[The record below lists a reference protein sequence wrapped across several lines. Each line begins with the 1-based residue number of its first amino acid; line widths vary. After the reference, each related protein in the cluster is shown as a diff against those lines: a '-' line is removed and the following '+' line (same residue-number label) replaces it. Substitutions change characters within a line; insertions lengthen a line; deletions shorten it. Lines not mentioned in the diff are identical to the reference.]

1 MGKNHS
7 DKSRQSQEP
16 KPIRFTIA
24 LHEKQE
30 ESSPTIDWRSE
41 LKRKL
46 NHHIQKKESSKPE
59 LEQRSNPGTSR
70 LGLEPRPLGQH
81 GRTEEVR
88 ETQSKQPLF
97 QYILPERSSRD
108 PKKNATFHQ
117 KVPTPS
123 VPERPVI
130 RRPAKV
136 RPILQPSQQGT
147 LALEEPRPSPIT
159 NSPDASSVKTIEQ
172 AELSGEILF
181 SRLLAGIIDLVLVVA
196 EGVFF
201 ALSASWILNFDFFS
215 VNSLH
220 LTVVFSLFFFFLSSF
235 FFLVTRQQTP
245 GMYVS
250 DLRLVGGRSE
260 QVSSSAVL
268 IRIVLF
274 LPVVFT
280 LVGLFVGLFDPWKRC
295 IHDHLSKT
303 RVVPNSGRSPSRGAD
318 CTSLV

>member
-1 MGKNHS
+1 MHCPRCRVALIGNRCLQCGFEITPLGKNHS

-88 ETQSKQPLF
+88 ETQIKQSLF
-97 QYILPERSSRD
+97 QYRLPERSSRD

-181 SRLLAGIIDLVLVVA
+181 SRLLGWNYRSSSSS
-196 EGVFF
+196 GGG
-201 ALSASWILNFDFFS
+201 S
-215 VNSLH
+215 
-220 LTVVFSLFFFFLSSF
+220 FLCSF
-235 FFLVTRQQTP
+235 
-245 GMYVS
+245 
-250 DLRLVGGRSE
+250 RLVDFE
-260 QVSSSAVL
+260 L
-268 IRIVLF
+268 
-274 LPVVFT
+274 
-280 LVGLFVGLFDPWKRC
+280 
-295 IHDHLSKT
+295 
-303 RVVPNSGRSPSRGAD
+303 
-318 CTSLV
+318 